1 MNATL
6 FPAPGARVVIR
17 DAEWVVRHVDMISG
31 EAYELVRDG
40 VSELVREQ
48 EAVYLSS
55 LEQIEAL
62 DPARTRL
69 TPDRSPEFADS
80 LLYTDLHCGSISRL
94 LRFPACARYGSEA
107 MPGPA
112 RKLKADTPPKRETRK
127 FARVFMNG
135 RSQAVRLPKEF
146 RFDTDRVLVR
156 REGRHVVLSPMFK
169 DWDDYFENG
178 ARFTD
183 DFFDAMD
190 ELRNTDLPLEER
202 EPFD

>member
-1 MNATL
+1 MSRPTQKTKADK
-6 FPAPGARVVIR
+6 P
-17 DAEWVVRHVDMISG
+17 
-31 EAYELVRDG
+31 
-40 VSELVREQ
+40 
-48 EAVYLSS
+48 
-55 LEQIEAL
+55 
-62 DPARTRL
+62 PAR
-69 TPDRSPEFADS
+69 DS
-80 LLYTDLHCGSISRL
+80 
-94 LRFPACARYGSEA
+94 
-107 MPGPA
+107 
-112 RKLKADTPPKRETRK
+112 RK

-183 DFFDAMD
+183 DFFEAMD
-190 ELRNTDLPLEER
+190 ELRNTHLPLEER